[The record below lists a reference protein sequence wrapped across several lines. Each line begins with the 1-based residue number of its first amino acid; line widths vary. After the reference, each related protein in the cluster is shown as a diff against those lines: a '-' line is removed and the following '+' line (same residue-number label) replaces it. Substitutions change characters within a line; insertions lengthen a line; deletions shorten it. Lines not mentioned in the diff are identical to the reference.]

1 MICASAI
8 LAALYFRS
16 CGSSIREAVVE
27 ALLLVSLFIALA
39 THLLTPFSALDRGC
53 LIPLWGAFA
62 LGLLLLLHR
71 NRRKVAAAISE
82 DREILLQRP
91 SPFRI
96 WCAATALCTFVCA
109 FFAGINNWDSLTYH
123 MPRVFYWIQQK
134 SAAFYATENIRQNVL
149 SPFAEYAFLHGWLLS
164 GSDRFAPLVQW
175 TAFVGAGFSASLLG
189 ERLGGPRAGQAA
201 LLLAWSIPMAVV
213 QSSSTQNDLV
223 AAFFA
228 LSALLF
234 LLRGLEKPKGAPDLV
249 RSAVA
254 ASLGALTKSTV
265 LIWLPSMGAVLLVC
279 AAFRRR
285 ELLPR
290 IARFFAVAIPVA
302 ALVWGP
308 FLARTYDAYG
318 SPLGPK
324 EETARYAIAKIS
336 LAATALNV
344 VRNTAIEFV
353 TPSDRVN
360 LVAEQTLKKISPLDL
375 DSPSSIFGGWEFKI
389 LRRGILTSDF
399 MPNPFHTALF
409 FALLLATFR
418 SAKRPDTDT
427 RARLPYALALVAASI
442 GFCAYLRWQPF
453 HTRLHM
459 QWLMLAAPWMAAE
472 LADWSRL
479 RPSRWWGRGAVLFAL
494 MPFACLAFAQ
504 ERPLVGSS
512 SVLTTDRESQRFS
525 VFTAERVRQE
535 QIEACLERV
544 QNSAHPRAF
553 DLIIH
558 GEVCEYPLI
567 TAILKSCKAASP
579 CDIRKASP
587 SDFPS
592 SSTEAVLVRNAE
604 IDLAGNANYARFCAG
619 DGFQLLLR
627 RSR

>member
-1 MICASAI
+1 MICVSAI
-8 LAALYFRS
+8 LAVLYFRS
-16 CGSSIREAVVE
+16 RGSSIREAVVE
-27 ALLLVSLFIALA
+27 SLLLVSLFIALA

-71 NRRKVAAAISE
+71 NRRKVAAALSE
-82 DREILLQRP
+82 DREILLRRP
-91 SPFRI
+91 APFRI

-149 SPFAEYAFLHGWLLS
+149 SPFAEYAILHGWLLS
-164 GSDRFAPLVQW
+164 GSDRFAPLIQW
-175 TAFVGAGFSASLLG
+175 TAFIGAGLSASLLG
-189 ERLGGPRAGQAA
+189 ERLGGPRAGKAA

-290 IARFFAVAIPVA
+290 FARFFAVAIPVA

-324 EETARYAIAKIS
+324 EETARYANAKIS
-336 LAATALNV
+336 LGATALNV

-353 TPSDRVN
+353 TPTDRLN
-360 LVAEQTLKKISPLDL
+360 RITESALRKLVPGDIDDPAT
-375 DSPSSIFGGWEFKI
+375 IFGEGKFE
-389 LRRGILTSDF
+389 LRRRGILTSDL
-399 MPNPFHTALF
+399 MPNPFHAALF
-409 FALLLATFR
+409 FALLLAAFR
-418 SAKRPDTDT
+418 AAKRPDSGT
-427 RARLPYALALVAASI
+427 RTRLPYALALVATAI

-459 QWLMLAAPWMAAE
+459 QWLILAAPWMAAE
-472 LADWSRL
+472 LFDWSCL
-479 RPSRWWGRGAVLFAL
+479 RPSRWWGRGAVLCAL
-494 MPFACLAFAQ
+494 LPFACLSFAQ
-504 ERPLVGSS
+504 ERPLVGPS
-512 SVLTTDRESQRFS
+512 SVLTTGREAQRFS
-525 VFTAERVRQE
+525 VFPAERVRQE
-535 QIEACLERV
+535 QIEACLERA
-544 QNSAHPRAF
+544 QNDAHPRTF
-553 DLIIH
+553 DLVVR
-558 GEVCEYPLI
+558 GEAWEYPLI
-567 TAILKSCKAASP
+567 TAILKSCGDVRP
-579 CDIRKASP
+579 CRIRKASP
-587 SDFPS
+587 ADYPRS
-592 SSTEAVLVRNAE
+592 SADAMLVRNAE
-604 IDLAGNANYARFCAG
+604 IDLASNANYARVCAG

-627 RSR
+627 RF